1 VSKRNIT
8 GSELA
13 GLGDGHPESP
23 SAQGALVLQMLH
35 KYAASIS
42 SSLAGNSDD
51 MSTTELMGG
60 SRINFILREIFVK
73 GLNALDP
80 TAILSDDDI
89 RTAIQNSAGAKSILL
104 IPEEPFEL
112 LAKQSISKL
121 LEPCKRCAALV
132 HEELMRLVRRCI
144 HVDVRRYPN
153 FARVLEEEARNY
165 LDEGALPAES
175 MIVSLVQCQL
185 SYINTSDPTFVG
197 GTAAIAQ
204 AQDEI
209 KKMRSQPAHER
220 HAAAGTVEEEG
231 ERDVLGS
238 SKSLNKTERSRAKAG
253 RAGLHLSG
261 ATASTLLKTG
271 SLPDSF
277 SLDENGLVLHEPP
290 SVLRATEPET
300 DEEILQVK
308 VTRILLRSYFAIVR
322 SSLLD
327 TVPKAVMHFLV
338 NSVRTGLQQH
348 LIRTLYRDDL
358 FAELLREQPE
368 LAQHRRYLRDRLSA
382 LNEAVH
388 ALSAVPDELRAQ

>member
-1 VSKRNIT
+1 MTSAEV
-8 GSELA
+8 LA
-13 GLGDGHPESP
+13 LGDGHPESA
-23 SAQGALVLQMLH
+23 SAQGGLVLSMLH
-35 KYAASIS
+35 KYSSTIS
-42 SSLAGNSDD
+42 ASLAGNAED

-80 TAILSDDDI
+80 TAVLSDDDI

-144 HVDVRRYPN
+144 GSDVRHYPN

-165 LDEGALPAES
+165 LDEGAHPAES

-185 SYINTSDPTFVG
+185 SYINTSDPGFVG
-197 GTAAIAQ
+197 GTQAIAQ
-204 AQDEI
+204 AQEEI
-209 KKMRSQPAHER
+209 KRLRAQQLVEVRHSVSEDEDSER
-220 HAAAGTVEEEG
+220 PPLV
-231 ERDVLGS
+231 
-238 SKSLNKTERSRAKAG
+238 SKSTNKEGKLSRSKEAKAG
-253 RAGLHLSG
+253 QGRQGLHLSG
-261 ATASTLLKTG
+261 HTASTLLKGG

-277 SLDENGLVLHEPP
+277 SMDENGLMLHEPP

-300 DEEILQVK
+300 DEEIMQVK

-358 FAELLREQPE
+358 FAELLREAPE
-368 LAQHRRYLRDRLSA
+368 LAQHRRYLRERLSA
-382 LNEAVH
+382 LNQAVD
-388 ALSAVPDELRAQ
+388 ALSGVEGELRT

>member
-1 VSKRNIT
+1 MTSAEV
-8 GSELA
+8 LA
-13 GLGDGHPESP
+13 LGDGHPESA
-23 SAQGALVLQMLH
+23 SAQGGLVLSMLH
-35 KYAASIS
+35 KYSSTIS
-42 SSLAGNSDD
+42 ASLAGNAED

-80 TAILSDDDI
+80 TAVLSDDDI

-144 HVDVRRYPN
+144 GSDVRHYPN

-165 LDEGALPAES
+165 LDEGAHPAES

-185 SYINTSDPTFVG
+185 SYINTSDPGFVG
-197 GTAAIAQ
+197 GTQAIAQ
-204 AQDEI
+204 AQEEI
-209 KKMRSQPAHER
+209 KRLRAQQLVEVRHSVSEDEDSER
-220 HAAAGTVEEEG
+220 PPLV
-231 ERDVLGS
+231 
-238 SKSLNKTERSRAKAG
+238 SKSTNKEGKLSRSKESKAG
-253 RAGLHLSG
+253 QGRQGLHLSG
-261 ATASTLLKTG
+261 HTASTLLKGG

-277 SLDENGLVLHEPP
+277 SMDENGLMLHEPP

-300 DEEILQVK
+300 DEEIMQVK

-358 FAELLREQPE
+358 FAELLREAPE
-368 LAQHRRYLRDRLSA
+368 LAQHRRYLRERLSA
-382 LNEAVH
+382 LNQAVD
-388 ALSAVPDELRAQ
+388 ALSGVEGELRT